1 MSSTDEWSDAGR
13 GLSRDG
19 VDEER
24 VSEGRAGGEAVLMW
38 GGLQGLWWVGRRNNV
53 AFWVGRVLLWKTR
66 GGDRLR

>member
-1 MSSTDEWSDAGR
+1 MSSTGEWSDAGR

-24 VSEGRAGGEAVLMW
+24 VSEGRAGGSGFDV

-53 AFWVGRVLLWKTR
+53 AFWVGRVLLWKMR
-66 GGDRLR
+66 GGDRLT